1 MIQHG
6 RWLFL
11 LIFSLCFH
19 APLTAAAP
27 AENLY
32 DLPKVVAVQ
41 NRTYYLNH
49 DINMQIGYLPSDAF
63 NKGYTVGGSYT
74 YFFSDYLG
82 WEVVN
87 ANYSF
92 NSETRLKKD
101 LLENFQASVANV
113 GFGGVLDYIQWYA
126 LTSLVYTPL
135 YTKSLLFNKTV
146 VRGET
151 SFVFGAGGAQF
162 KATGMRPLISA
173 GLYLRFFT
181 RPDRSWRFDLR
192 NNVYFED
199 SLGAVNTVSLM
210 VGYSMQLGGNKPK
223 NSQPINPAE
232 INDEL

>member
-1 MIQHG
+1 MMQHG
-6 RWLFL
+6 CCLILSLSIL
-11 LIFSLCFH
+11 LT
-19 APLTAAAP
+19 TARASAAP
-27 AENLY
+27 AEKLY
-32 DLPKVVAVQ
+32 ELPKIVAVQ
-41 NRTYYLNH
+41 NRSYFLNR
-49 DINMQIGYLPSDAF
+49 DLNLQIGYLPSDAF
-63 NKGYTVGGSYT
+63 NKGYTIGGSYT
-74 YFFSDYLG
+74 HFFSDYLG

-101 LLENFQASVANV
+101 LLENFQAEVANV
-113 GFGGVLDYIQWYA
+113 GFGGVLDYIQWWA

-135 YTKSLLFNKTV
+135 YTKSLLFNKDV

-181 RPDRSWRFDLR
+181 RPDRSWRFDFR

-210 VGYSMQLGGNKPK
+210 VGYSMQLGGNKSTSS
-223 NSQPINPAE
+223 NATEGS
-232 INDEL
+232 ND

>member
-1 MIQHG
+1 MMQHG
-6 RWLFL
+6 CCLLLSLSILFTTG
-11 LIFSLCFH
+11 SM
-19 APLTAAAP
+19 ASAAP
-27 AENLY
+27 AEKLY
-32 DLPKVVAVQ
+32 DLPKIVAVQ
-41 NRTYYLNH
+41 NRSYFLNR
-49 DINMQIGYLPSDAF
+49 DLNLQIGYLPSDAF

-74 YFFSDYLG
+74 HFFSDYLG

-101 LLENFQASVANV
+101 LLENFQAEVANV
-113 GFGGVLDYIQWYA
+113 GFGGVLDYIQWWA

-135 YTKSLLFNKTV
+135 YTKSLLFNKDV

-181 RPDRSWRFDLR
+181 RPDRSWRFDFR

-210 VGYSMQLGGNKPK
+210 VGYSIQLGGNKSKSSAPVEG
-223 NSQPINPAE
+223 S
-232 INDEL
+232 NDL